1 MAETKQHPHAPSP
14 TQAAAR
20 VLTLE
25 AQALARFANEIPA
38 DFEPAIAAVLEMRG
52 RLIVS
57 GIGKSGHVGRKIAAT
72 LASTGTPSYFVHP
85 AEASHGD
92 LGMIGESD
100 ICLLLS
106 NSGESAELGDIIA
119 YTQRFGIPV
128 IGISSRLDSTLMRSA
143 TYKLLLPDAPEAC
156 PIGMAPTTS
165 TTMTLALGDALAVA
179 LMEARGF
186 RPEDFRGF
194 HPGGKLGARM
204 RKVADLM
211 HGADSLPLVSA
222 GTPMSDALLVMS
234 AKGFGIVAVADN
246 DGRLAGIV
254 TDGDLRRNMQ
264 GLLEHTADQIATA
277 DPVTVTPD
285 QLAAQALAIMN
296 DRKISVLLV
305 VNGDNRPQGVL
316 HVHDCLRAGVI

>member
-1 MAETKQHPHAPSP
+1 MAETKHHPHTPSP

-25 AQALARFANEIPA
+25 AQALARFADEIPA

-106 NSGESAELGDIIA
+106 NSGESAELGDIIT

-211 HGADSLPLVSA
+211 HGTDSLPLVAA

-234 AKGFGIVAVADN
+234 AKGFGIVAVADEN
-246 DGRLAGIV
+246 GRLAGIV

-264 GLLEHTADQIATA
+264 GLLDHTADQIATA

-296 DRKISVLLV
+296 DCKISVLLV
-305 VNGDNRPQGVL
+305 VDGDNRPQGVL